1 MEQSTQSGFA
11 GRGLAMPSVAAM
23 PRRILDWLAVCAL
36 AEQRRWLLWSPVTL
50 GVGIGIYFALPVE
63 PAGWIAPVLLGLL
76 LVAALLLGRYRPLW
90 AQALVILLVL
100 PVLGLLV
107 AQVRTDR
114 VRAPVL
120 AAEIGPIDVI
130 GTVIAQEP
138 LEKGGR
144 VLMEDLTIPGMVA
157 AQTPARVRIR
167 LRADDILP
175 RPGQR
180 VRVWAVIGPP
190 GDPVEP
196 GAFDFRRHLYFQGI
210 GGVGYAR
217 GRVQVRGMAP
227 DPPFTT
233 RLETLRQAI
242 AGKVDERLDGAVSG
256 MTAALLNGQP
266 SAIPE
271 EDLEAM
277 RQSGLQHLL
286 SISGLHVGLVAG
298 LVLLA
303 VRALLALWPALALR
317 YPIKKFAAIIALAA
331 AFFYML
337 MVGAPVPTQR
347 SVLMTGV
354 MLLAILADR
363 NPFSIRVIAVAALAV
378 MLTQPES
385 ILGPSFQMSFAAV
398 AALIL
403 VYEAMTPFLARH
415 PQGEGRLGRALRG
428 AGGLAFTSLIA
439 SLATTPFGL
448 YHFQQMANYGV
459 LANMIAVPVTSFWVM
474 PWGLLV
480 YLLMPLGLEG
490 PAIIAMGWGVEVI
503 LWTAHWVTGMPGAAI
518 QVPALPL
525 WGMAAFT
532 LGALWVG
539 LWQGRWRWL
548 GGIGI
553 GAALLS
559 LPLASM
565 PDIRVSGE
573 GAVAAI
579 RTADGGLLVS
589 TRRASRFDSDAW
601 AQRDGLAEIPKRW
614 PPIGSPVDGLRC
626 DGETCLYEKN
636 GQRVGLLLGATAF
649 CPAGVG
655 ALLAL
660 RGAPECPAPII
671 IGPAE
676 RAAHGAHALHLSA
689 TGIRVETVRPQP
701 DARPWH

>member
-1 MEQSTQSGFA
+1 MSLA
-11 GRGLAMPSVAAM
+11 LPLGRP
-23 PRRILDWLAVCAL
+23 IWDWLGASFL
-36 AEQRRWLLWSPVTL
+36 AEQGRWLLWSPVML
-50 GVGIGIYFALPVE
+50 GAGIGFYFALPAE
-63 PAGWIAPVLLGLL
+63 PPAWIAPVLLAMLFFVALGLRRTR
-76 LVAALLLGRYRPLW
+76 AL
-90 AQALVILLVL
+90 AVQAMIILLVM
-100 PVLGLLV
+100 PVLGLLA
-107 AQVRTDR
+107 AQIRTDQ

-120 AAEIGPIDVI
+120 AVEIGPIDVI

-144 VLMEDLTIPGMVA
+144 ILMQDLTIPGLTTS
-157 AQTPARVRIR
+157 QTPARARIR
-167 LRADDILP
+167 LRADDNLP
-175 RPGQR
+175 KPGQR

-196 GAFDFRRHLYFQGI
+196 GAFDFRRHLYFQKI
-210 GGVGYAR
+210 GAVGYAR

-227 DPPFTT
+227 DPPFTV
-233 RLETLRQAI
+233 RLEGLRQAM
-242 AGKVDERLDGAVSG
+242 AGKVDARLDGAVSG

-271 EDLEAM
+271 ADLEAM

-303 VRALLALWPALALR
+303 VRALLALWPPFALR

-337 MVGAPVPTQR
+337 MVGSPVPTQR

-378 MLTQPES
+378 MLTQPEA

-403 VYEAMTPFLARH
+403 VYEAITPILARH
-415 PQGEGRLGRALRG
+415 PRGEGRVGRILRG
-428 AGGLAFTSLIA
+428 AIGLAFTSLVA
-439 SLATTPFGL
+439 SLATTPYGL

-490 PAIIAMGWGVEVI
+490 PAIIAMGWGVELI
-503 LWTAHWVTGMPGAAI
+503 LWTAHWVTGLPGAAVR
-518 QVPALPL
+518 VPAIPL

-532 LGALWVG
+532 LGALWIG

-548 GGIGI
+548 GGFGI

-559 LPLASM
+559 LPLAPM
-565 PDIRVSGE
+565 PDIRVSSDGV
-573 GAVAAI
+573 VAAI
-579 RTADGGLLVS
+579 RTQDGGLLVS
-589 TRRASRFDSDAW
+589 TRRANRFDSDAW
-601 AQRDGLAEIPKRW
+601 AQRDGLATPPKRW
-614 PPIGSPVDGLRC
+614 QPAGSPADGLRC
-626 DGETCLYEKN
+626 DGETCLYEKD
-636 GQRVGLLLGATAF
+636 GQQVALLLGPGTA
-649 CPAGVG
+649 CPTGVG
-655 ALLAL
+655 AVLAL
-660 RGAPECPAPII
+660 RGAPDCPGPII
-671 IGPAE
+671 VGPAE
-676 RAAHGAHALHLSA
+676 RAAHGAHALYLDPA
-689 TGIRVETVRPQP
+689 GIRLAKVRPEP
-701 DARPWH
+701 GARPWY